1 MAPRIDYDSDPNFV
15 IVEDVPILDEHSLF
29 IPGNPEKKTE
39 DRTVHVNAEMLAEIA
54 ANNNRNVAET
64 GDMVPL
70 IEGHTRDDVPESEQ
84 PEILGWADSFRVGPL
99 FNTGRACIL
108 SRWKVPKDPTKLE
121 KVRKLPR
128 RSVELWLD
136 RKEINPIALLG
147 ATAPERNL
155 GLLRLAR
162 MSMRAREENGKL
174 LFSAAREL
182 IRFQYDPQTMQAQMP
197 CPGMPATQPADPRTA
212 AYTPTQG
219 TQTPQVDPALIQAV
233 VAALQQTDVWQF
245 MQQQLQQSQM
255 VGGMGGGL
263 GGLGGGMDPLMA
275 LLGGGMG
282 GGEPGMGEP
291 APGDGEEQRKDDE
304 KVNMQAGMPGQGMGT
319 PGGGT
324 NGFLPGMVETTSDR
338 TTYPPR
344 NSMNARDYMRA
355 GESAEQAIVR
365 LARERDEAVKLSR
378 ENRVL
383 VELTAL
389 VQQEG
394 IPLDAQ
400 EELPRLVAM
409 DDNARNAEYAR
420 LRAMHA
426 RYQRMGTVAR
436 PGTAATLP
444 TLNMPATPGQST
456 EDVPTPAPGQQTPDR
471 RYQRSPQQMEA
482 PMTAE
487 EKEACV
493 NLALELQRR
502 NGGTPPDMREVLR
515 LYRSG
520 QVVRNGAAERVY

>member
-245 MQQQLQQSQM
+245 MQQQLQQLHPVGISIPFPPRGSGACMGIRRQRLTIEQLVQLVRVGGFRVQANQQHPSLRFKQALAPRLGDTAFLKNTAQLLATVIRPVQIQSPTSGVLQGQHHFGGGVAGGM
-255 VGGMGGGL
+255 VGGV
-263 GGLGGGMDPLMA
+263 A
-275 LLGGGMG
+275 HI
-282 GGEPGMGEP
+282 
-291 APGDGEEQRKDDE
+291 
-304 KVNMQAGMPGQGMGT
+304 QG
-319 PGGGT
+319 
-324 NGFLPGMVETTSDR
+324 
-338 TTYPPR
+338 
-344 NSMNARDYMRA
+344 
-355 GESAEQAIVR
+355 I
-365 LARERDEAVKLSR
+365 
-378 ENRVL
+378 
-383 VELTAL
+383 
-389 VQQEG
+389 
-394 IPLDAQ
+394 
-400 EELPRLVAM
+400 
-409 DDNARNAEYAR
+409 
-420 LRAMHA
+420 
-426 RYQRMGTVAR
+426 
-436 PGTAATLP
+436 
-444 TLNMPATPGQST
+444 
-456 EDVPTPAPGQQTPDR
+456 
-471 RYQRSPQQMEA
+471 
-482 PMTAE
+482 
-487 EKEACV
+487 
-493 NLALELQRR
+493 
-502 NGGTPPDMREVLR
+502 
-515 LYRSG
+515 
-520 QVVRNGAAERVY
+520 